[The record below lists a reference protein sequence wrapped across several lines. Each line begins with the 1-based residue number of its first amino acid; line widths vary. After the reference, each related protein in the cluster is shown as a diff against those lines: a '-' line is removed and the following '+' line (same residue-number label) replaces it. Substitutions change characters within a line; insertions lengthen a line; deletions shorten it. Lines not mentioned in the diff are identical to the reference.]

1 MQKKWVELFEK
12 VIGRKPSPEEFMA
25 GKACGFDL
33 KKIQSI
39 AGNVPAEEVA
49 PVEESVVEPVEE
61 VKNVDP
67 LLGENQKDDKNM
79 HNIVRKHIEGE
90 ISMDEVRRLI
100 DEL

>member
-33 KKIQSI
+33 KQIQSI
-39 AGNVPAEEVA
+39 AGNAPAEEVA

-61 VKNVDP
+61 VKKP
-67 LLGENQKDDKNM
+67 MAASQ
-79 HNIVRKHIEGE
+79 VRKNLPQLKVKT
-90 ISMDEVRRLI
+90 SSFL
-100 DEL
+100 